1 MAHGSWLITCN
12 KQNMESED
20 TNRMDRIILEKRW
33 IKKKYW
39 KYILGGGLLLAVI
52 LFFIFRD
59 WTSTI
64 RVDRERITIA
74 PVFRGV
80 FNDFITNDGTAA
92 PISTVFLDAY
102 EGGKVEEI
110 LLEEG
115 SMLHKGDVIIRL
127 INNDINLNILNSEAQ
142 LAEKSNFLR
151 EVRIRMEQEKHSLE
165 REVLNARFDLI
176 AKKRTYEQNK
186 ELYKDQL
193 ISRDEFL
200 RSDEAYQLADKT
212 QELVL
217 LRQKQD
223 SSFRSLQIEQIS
235 ENLKNMQTNLALV
248 KQQQDYLS
256 VKSPVDGQLGSLAVE
271 IGQAIP
277 RGFRIGQI
285 NILTSYK
292 IEAAVDEHYIDRIR
306 TGLSAYIERPGDTL
320 QLEIKKVYPEVRNGR
335 FKIDLVFTGKLP
347 ENIRIGQ
354 SYFIK
359 LKLGQPVEATQIPQG
374 GFYQATGGQWIF
386 VVDKSG
392 QFAVKRNIR
401 IGRKNPQYYEVLDGL
416 GPGEEVIVSDYTIF
430 GNNDKVE
437 LK

>member
-1 MAHGSWLITCN
+1 MDLNSTTG
-12 KQNMESED
+12 
-20 TNRMDRIILEKRW
+20 MDRVIVEKRW

-39 KYILGGGLLLAVI
+39 KYIIGGGLLLAVI

-64 RVDRERITIA
+64 RVEKEKITIA
-74 PVFRGV
+74 GVFRGL
-80 FNDFITNDGTAA
+80 FNDYITNDGIAA

-127 INNDINLNILNSEAQ
+127 SNNDINLNILNSEAQ

-235 ENLKNMQTNLALV
+235 ENLKNMQLNLSLV

-256 VKSPVDGQLGSLAVE
+256 VKSPVDGQLGSLMVE
-271 IGQAIP
+271 IGQSIP

-292 IEAAVDEHYIDRIR
+292 IEASVDEHYIDRIR
-306 TGLSAYIERPGDTL
+306 TGLSAFIERPNDTL
-320 QLEIKKVYPEVRNGR
+320 PLEIKKVYPEVRNGR

-359 LKLGQPVEATQIPQG
+359 LKLGQAVEATQIPQG

-386 VVDKSG
+386 VLDKSG

-416 GPGEEVIVSDYTIF
+416 AAGEQVIVSDYTIF

>member
-1 MAHGSWLITCN
+1 
-12 KQNMESED
+12 
-20 TNRMDRIILEKRW
+20 MDRIIKDNRW

-39 KYILGGGLLLAVI
+39 KYFIGGTVLLAAI
-52 LFFIFRD
+52 LFFILRD
-59 WTSTI
+59 WTSTV
-64 RVDRERITIA
+64 RVEKEKITIA

-80 FNDFITNDGTAA
+80 FNDYITNDGTAA

-127 INNDINLNILNSEAQ
+127 SNNDISLNILNSEAQ
-142 LAEKSNFLR
+142 LAEKANFLR

-165 REVLNARFDLI
+165 REVLNARYDLI
-176 AKKRTYEQNK
+176 SKKRTREQNK

-193 ISRDEFL
+193 ISRDEWL
-200 RSDEAYQLADKT
+200 KSDEDYTLADKT

-223 SSFRSLQIEQIS
+223 SSFRTLQIEQIT
-235 ENLKNMQTNLALV
+235 ENLKNMQTNLSLV
-248 KQQQDYLS
+248 KQQQDYLN
-256 VKSPVDGQLGSLAVE
+256 VKSPVDGQLGSLLVE
-271 IGQAIP
+271 IGQSVT

-292 IEAAVDEHYIDRIR
+292 IEADVDEHYIDRIR
-306 TGLSAYIERPGDTL
+306 TGLSAYIERPNDTL

-335 FKIDLVFTGKLP
+335 FKIDLIFTGKLP

-359 LKLGQPVEATQIPQG
+359 LQLGQPVEAIQIPQG
-374 GFYQATGGQWIF
+374 SFYQTTGGQWIF

-392 QFAVKRNIR
+392 QFAIKRNIK
-401 IGRKNPQYYEVLDGL
+401 IGRKNPQYYEVIEGL
-416 GPGEEVIVSDYTIF
+416 MPGEQVIVSDYSIF

-437 LK
+437 LDK

>member
-1 MAHGSWLITCN
+1 
-12 KQNMESED
+12 MEHQSSAG
-20 TNRMDRIILEKRW
+20 MDRIIKEKRW
-33 IKKKYW
+33 IRKKYW
-39 KYILGGGLLLAVI
+39 KYIIGGVLILAVI

-64 RVDRERITIA
+64 RVEKERISIA
-74 PVFRGV
+74 SVFHGI
-80 FNDFITNDGTAA
+80 FNDYITNDGTAA
-92 PISTVFLDAY
+92 PISTVYLDAY

-110 LLEEG
+110 IREEG
-115 SMLHKGDVIIRL
+115 SMLKKDDIIIRL
-127 INNDINLNILNSEAQ
+127 SNNDLNLNILNSEAQ
-142 LAEKSNFLR
+142 LAEKANFLR

-176 AKKRTYEQNK
+176 AKKRAWEQNK
-186 ELYKDQL
+186 ELYKDEL
-193 ISRDEFL
+193 ISRDEWM
-200 RSDEAYQLADKT
+200 RSEEDYTLAVKT

-223 SSFRSLQIEQIS
+223 SSFRSLQIEQITD
-235 ENLKNMQTNLALV
+235 NLKNMQMNLNLV
-248 KQQQDYLS
+248 KQQQDYLN
-256 VKSPVDGQLGSLAVE
+256 VKSPVDGQLGSLMVE
-271 IGQAIP
+271 LGQSIT

-292 IEAAVDEHYIDRIR
+292 IEADVDEHYIDRIR
-306 TGLSAYIERPGDTL
+306 TGLSAYIERPNDTL

-359 LKLGQPVEATQIPQG
+359 IKLGQAIEAIQLPQG
-374 GFYQATGGQWIF
+374 GFYQTTGGQWIF
-386 VVDKSG
+386 VVDKGG
-392 QFAVKRNIR
+392 QFAIKRNIK
-401 IGRKNPQYYEVLDGL
+401 IGRKNPQYYEVIEGL
-416 GPGEEVIVSDYTIF
+416 APGEQVIVSDYTIF

>member
-1 MAHGSWLITCN
+1 MNSQPSPG
-12 KQNMESED
+12 
-20 TNRMDRIILEKRW
+20 MDRVIEEKRW

-39 KYILGGGLLLAVI
+39 KFLIGGAILLAIV

-59 WTSTI
+59 WTSVV
-64 RVDRERITIA
+64 RVEKERITMA

-80 FNDFITNDGTAA
+80 FNDYITNDGIAA

-115 SMLHKGDVIIRL
+115 SMLHTGDVIIRL
-127 INNDINLNILNSEAQ
+127 SNNDINLNILNSEAQ

-151 EVRIRMEQEKHSLE
+151 EIRIRMEQEKFSLE
-165 REVLNARFDLI
+165 REVLNARYDLI
-176 AKKRTYEQNK
+176 AKRRKWEQNK

-193 ISRDEFL
+193 ISRDEWQKSEEDYAL
-200 RSDEAYQLADKT
+200 SEKT
-212 QELVL
+212 KELIL

-223 SSFRSLQIEQIS
+223 SSFRTLQIEQIT
-235 ENLKNMQTNLALV
+235 ENLKNMQLNLALV
-248 KQQQDYLS
+248 KQQQDYLN
-256 VKSPVDGQLGSLAVE
+256 VKSPVDGQLGSLMVE
-271 IGQAIP
+271 IGQSIP

-285 NILTSYK
+285 NILTSFK
-292 IEAAVDEHYIDRIR
+292 IEADVDEHYIDRIR
-306 TGLSAYIERPGDTL
+306 TGLIAYIERPNDTL

-359 LKLGQPVEATQIPQG
+359 LQLGQPTAAIQIPQG
-374 GFYQATGGQWIF
+374 SFYQTTGGQWIF
-386 VVDKSG
+386 VVDRSG
-392 QFAVKRNIR
+392 QFAVKRNIK
-401 IGRKNPQYYEVLDGL
+401 IGRKNPQYYEVIEGL
-416 GPGEEVIVSDYTIF
+416 NPGEQVIVSDYTIF

>member
-1 MAHGSWLITCN
+1 
-12 KQNMESED
+12 
-20 TNRMDRIILEKRW
+20 MDRIIKDNRW

-39 KYILGGGLLLAVI
+39 KYFIGGTVLLAAI
-52 LFFIFRD
+52 LFFILRD
-59 WTSTI
+59 STSTV
-64 RVDRERITIA
+64 RVEKEKITIA

-80 FNDFITNDGTAA
+80 FNDYITNDGTAA

-127 INNDINLNILNSEAQ
+127 SNNDISLNILNSEAQ
-142 LAEKSNFLR
+142 LAEKANFLR

-165 REVLNARFDLI
+165 REVLNARYDLI
-176 AKKRTYEQNK
+176 SKKRTREQNK

-193 ISRDEFL
+193 ISRDEWL
-200 RSDEAYQLADKT
+200 KSDEDYTLADKT

-223 SSFRSLQIEQIS
+223 SSFRTLQIEQIT
-235 ENLKNMQTNLALV
+235 ENLKNMQTNLSLV
-248 KQQQDYLS
+248 KQQQDYLN
-256 VKSPVDGQLGSLAVE
+256 VKSPVDGQLGSLLVE
-271 IGQAIP
+271 IGQSVT

-292 IEAAVDEHYIDRIR
+292 IEADVDEHYIDRIR
-306 TGLSAYIERPGDTL
+306 TGLSAYIERPNDTL

-335 FKIDLVFTGKLP
+335 FKIDLIFTGKLP

-359 LKLGQPVEATQIPQG
+359 LQLGQPVEAIQIPQG
-374 GFYQATGGQWIF
+374 SFYQTTGGQWIF

-392 QFAVKRNIR
+392 QFAIKRNIK
-401 IGRKNPQYYEVLDGL
+401 IGRKNPQYYEVIEGL
-416 GPGEEVIVSDYTIF
+416 MPGEQVIVSDYSIF

-437 LK
+437 LDK

>member
-1 MAHGSWLITCN
+1 MDLNSTTG
-12 KQNMESED
+12 
-20 TNRMDRIILEKRW
+20 MDRVIVEKRW
-33 IKKKYW
+33 IRKKYW
-39 KYILGGGLLLAVI
+39 KYIIGGGILLAVI

-64 RVDRERITIA
+64 RVEKEKITVA
-74 PVFRGV
+74 GVFRGL
-80 FNDFITNDGTAA
+80 FNDYITNDGIAA

-115 SMLHKGDVIIRL
+115 TMLHKGDIIIRL
-127 INNDINLNILNSEAQ
+127 SNNDINLNILNSEAQ
-142 LAEKSNFLR
+142 LAEKANFLR

-193 ISRDEFL
+193 ISHDEFL
-200 RSDEAYQLADKT
+200 RSEEAYQLADKT
-212 QELVL
+212 QELIL

-223 SSFRSLQIEQIS
+223 SSFRSLQIEQITG
-235 ENLKNMQTNLALV
+235 NLQNMQLNLNLV
-248 KQQQDYLS
+248 KQQQDYLR
-256 VKSPVDGQLGSLAVE
+256 VKSPVDGQLGSLMVE
-271 IGQAIP
+271 IGQSIP

-292 IEAAVDEHYIDRIR
+292 IEADVDEHYIDRIR
-306 TGLSAYIERPGDTL
+306 TGLSAFIERPNDTIP
-320 QLEIKKVYPEVRNGR
+320 LEIKKVYPEVRNGR

-359 LKLGQPVEATQIPQG
+359 LKLGQEVEATQIPQG

-386 VVDKSG
+386 VLDKSG

-416 GPGEEVIVSDYTIF
+416 AAGEEVIVSDYTIF

>member
-1 MAHGSWLITCN
+1 MEI
-12 KQNMESED
+12 QNA
-20 TNRMDRIILEKRW
+20 TGMDRVIREKRW

-39 KYILGGGLLLAVI
+39 KYIISGAVVI
-52 LFFIFRD
+52 AVVLFFIFRD
-59 WTSTI
+59 WTSTV
-64 RVDRERITIA
+64 RVEKERITIA

-80 FNDFITNDGTAA
+80 FNDYITNDGTAA
-92 PISTVFLDAY
+92 PISTVYLDAY

-115 SMLHKGDVIIRL
+115 SMLRKGDVIIRL
-127 INNDINLNILNSEAQ
+127 SNNDINLNILNSEAQ
-142 LAEKSNFLR
+142 LAEKANFLR
-151 EVRIRMEQEKHSLE
+151 EVNIKMEQEKHSIE
-165 REVLNARFDLI
+165 REVLNARYELI
-176 AKKRTYEQNK
+176 AKKRTWEQNK

-193 ISRDEFL
+193 ISRDEWL
-200 RSDEAYQLADKT
+200 KSEEDYILAEKS

-223 SSFRSLQIEQIS
+223 SSFRTLQVEQITG
-235 ENLKNMQTNLALV
+235 NLINMQQNLALV
-248 KQQQDYLS
+248 KQQQDYLN
-256 VKSPVDGQLGSLAVE
+256 VKAPVDGQLGSLMVE
-271 IGQAIP
+271 IGQSVS

-292 IEAAVDEHYIDRIR
+292 IEADVDEHYIDRIR
-306 TGLSAYIERPGDTL
+306 PGLTGFIERPNDTL

-335 FKIDLVFTGKLP
+335 FKIDMVFTGKLP

-359 LKLGQPVEATQIPQG
+359 LKLGQAVEAVQIPQG
-374 GFYQATGGQWIF
+374 GFYQTTGGQWIF
-386 VVDKSG
+386 VLDKTG
-392 QFAVKRNIR
+392 QFAIKRNIR

-416 GPGEEVIVSDYTIF
+416 APGEQVIVSDYTIF

>member
-1 MAHGSWLITCN
+1 MDP
-12 KQNMESED
+12 QNTD
-20 TNRMDRIILEKRW
+20 GMDRIITENRW

-39 KYILGGGLLLAVI
+39 KYIAGGVIIIAII

-59 WTSTI
+59 WTSTV
-64 RVDRERITIA
+64 RVEKERLTIA
-74 PVFRGV
+74 AVLKGV
-80 FNDFITNDGTAA
+80 FNDYITNDGTAA
-92 PISTVFLDAY
+92 PISTVYLDAY

-110 LLEEG
+110 ILEEG
-115 SMLHKGDVIIRL
+115 SMLKKGDVIVRL
-127 INNDINLNILNSEAQ
+127 SNNDLNLNILNSEAQ

-165 REVLNARFDLI
+165 REMLNAKFDLVS
-176 AKKRTYEQNK
+176 KKRTWEQNK
-186 ELYKDQL
+186 ELFKDEL
-193 ISRDEFL
+193 ISRDEFI
-200 RSDEAYQLADKT
+200 RSEEAYTLADKT
-212 QELVL
+212 LELVM

-223 SSFRSLQIEQIS
+223 NEFRNLQIEQIT
-235 ENLKNMQTNLALV
+235 ENLKNMQMNLALV
-248 KQQQDYLS
+248 KQQQDYLN
-256 VKSPVDGQLGSLAVE
+256 VKSPVDGQLGSLLVE
-271 IGQAIP
+271 IGQAIT

-292 IEAAVDEHYIDRIR
+292 IEAEVDEHYIDRIR
-306 TGLSAYIERPGDTL
+306 PGLTGYIERPNDTL

-359 LKLGQPVEATQIPQG
+359 LQLGQPIEAIQIPQG
-374 GFYQATGGQWIF
+374 SFYQATGGQWIF

-392 QFAVKRNIR
+392 QFALKRAIK
-401 IGRKNPQYYEVLDGL
+401 IGRKNPQYYEVIEGL
-416 GPGEEVIVSDYTIF
+416 APGEQVIVSDYTMF
-430 GNNDKVE
+430 GGNDKVE

>member
-1 MAHGSWLITCN
+1 
-12 KQNMESED
+12 MEIQSSGG
-20 TNRMDRIILEKRW
+20 MDRVIVEKRW

-39 KYILGGGLLLAVI
+39 KYFIGSALLLTVI

-59 WTSTI
+59 WTSTV
-64 RVDRERITIA
+64 RVEKERITIA

-80 FNDFITNDGTAA
+80 FNDYITNDGTAA

-115 SMLHKGDVIIRL
+115 SMLKKGDVIIRL
-127 INNDINLNILNSEAQ
+127 SNNDINLNILNSEAQ

-193 ISRDEFL
+193 ISKDEYL
-200 RSDEAYQLADKT
+200 RSEEAYQLADKT

-235 ENLKNMQTNLALV
+235 DNLKNMQTNLNLV
-248 KQQQDYLS
+248 KQQQDYLN
-256 VKSPVDGQLGSLAVE
+256 VKSPVDGQLGSLMVE
-271 IGQAIP
+271 IGQSIT

-292 IEAAVDEHYIDRIR
+292 IEADVDEHYIDRIR
-306 TGLSAYIERPGDTL
+306 TGLTAYIERTRDTL
-320 QLEIKKVYPEVRNGR
+320 TLEIKKVYPEVRNGR
-335 FKIDLVFTGKLP
+335 FKIDLVFTGNLP

-359 LKLGQPVEATQIPQG
+359 LKLGQTVEATQIPQG
-374 GFYQATGGQWIF
+374 GFYQTTGGQWIF

-392 QFAVKRNIR
+392 QFAVKRNIK

-416 GPGEEVIVSDYTIF
+416 VPGEEVIISDYSIF
-430 GNNDKVE
+430 GTNDKVE
-437 LK
+437 FK

>member
-1 MAHGSWLITCN
+1 
-12 KQNMESED
+12 MENQQTSG
-20 TNRMDRIILEKRW
+20 MDKVLKEKRW

-39 KYILGGGLLLAVI
+39 KFIIGGTVLLTVI

-59 WTSTI
+59 WTSTV
-64 RVDRERITIA
+64 RVDKERITMA
-74 PVFRGV
+74 PVFMGV
-80 FNDFITNDGTAA
+80 FNDYITNDGNAA

-115 SMLHKGDVIIRL
+115 TMLHMGDVIIRL
-127 INNDINLNILNSEAQ
+127 SNNDINLNILNSEAQ
-142 LAEKSNFLR
+142 LAEKANFLR

-165 REVLNARFDLI
+165 REILNARFDLV

-186 ELYKDQL
+186 ELFKDLL

-223 SSFRSLQIEQIS
+223 SSFRSLQIEQIT
-235 ENLKNMQTNLALV
+235 ENLKNMQMNLALV
-248 KQQQDYLS
+248 KQQQDYLN
-256 VKSPVDGQLGSLAVE
+256 VKSPVDGQLGSLMVE
-271 IGQAIP
+271 VGQSIP

-292 IEAAVDEHYIDRIR
+292 IEADVDEHYIDRIR
-306 TGLSAYIERPGDTL
+306 TGLTGYIERPNDTL

-359 LKLGQPVEATQIPQG
+359 LKLGQAVEAIQIPQG
-374 GFYQATGGQWIF
+374 GFYQVTGGQWIF
-386 VVDKSG
+386 VVDKSS
-392 QFAVKRNIR
+392 QFAIKRNIK

-416 GPGEEVIVSDYTIF
+416 APGEQVIVSDYTIF

>member
-1 MAHGSWLITCN
+1 MNKTPEGSG
-12 KQNMESED
+12 
-20 TNRMDRIILEKRW
+20 MDRIIEEKRW
-33 IKKKYW
+33 IRKKYW
-39 KYILGGGLLLAVI
+39 KYIIGGVGILSVI

-59 WTSTI
+59 WTSI
-64 RVDRERITIA
+64 VRVEKERITIA
-74 PVFRGV
+74 SAFRGV
-80 FNDFITNDGTAA
+80 FNDYITNDGTAA

-110 LLEEG
+110 ILEEG
-115 SMLHKGDVIIRL
+115 SMLKKGDVIIRL
-127 INNDINLNILNSEAQ
+127 SNNDLNLNILNSEAQ

-165 REVLNARFDLI
+165 REILNARYDLV
-176 AKKRTYEQNK
+176 AKKRTWEQNQ

-193 ISRDEFL
+193 ISRDEWQ
-200 RSDEAYQLADKT
+200 RSEEAWQLADKT

-223 SSFRSLQIEQIS
+223 NEFRNLQIEQIT
-235 ENLKNMQTNLALV
+235 ENLKNMQLNLAMV
-248 KQQQDYLS
+248 KQQQDYLN
-256 VKSPVDGQLGSLAVE
+256 VKSPVDGQLGSLMVE
-271 IGQAIP
+271 LGQSID

-292 IEAAVDEHYIDRIR
+292 IEADVDEHYIDRIR
-306 TGLSAYIERPGDTL
+306 PGLTGYIERVKDTL
-320 QLEIKKVYPEVRNGR
+320 HLEIKKVYPEVRNGR

-359 LKLGQPVEATQIPQG
+359 LQLGQPVEALQIPQG
-374 GFYQATGGQWIF
+374 GFYQTTGGQWIF

-401 IGRKNPQYYEVLDGL
+401 IGRKNPQYYEVLEGL
-416 GPGEEVIVSDYTIF
+416 LPGEEVIVSDYTIF

>member
-1 MAHGSWLITCN
+1 MDP
-12 KQNMESED
+12 QNTD
-20 TNRMDRIILEKRW
+20 GMDRIITENRW

-39 KYILGGGLLLAVI
+39 KYIAGGVISIAII

-59 WTSTI
+59 WTSTV
-64 RVDRERITIA
+64 RVEKDRITIA
-74 PVFRGV
+74 PVFRSV
-80 FNDFITNDGTAA
+80 FNDYITNDGTAA

-115 SMLHKGDVIIRL
+115 SILKKGDVIIRL
-127 INNDINLNILNSEAQ
+127 SNNDINLNILNSEAQ

-165 REVLNARFDLI
+165 REVLNARYDLI
-176 AKKRTYEQNK
+176 SKKRTREQNK

-193 ISRDEFL
+193 ISRDEWL
-200 RSDEAYQLADKT
+200 KSDEDYTLADKT

-223 SSFRSLQIEQIS
+223 SSFRSLQIEQITD
-235 ENLKNMQTNLALV
+235 NLKNMQKNLDLV
-248 KQQQDYLS
+248 KQQQDYLN
-256 VKSPVDGQLGSLAVE
+256 VKSPVDGQLGSLMVE
-271 IGQAIP
+271 LGQSIT

-292 IEAAVDEHYIDRIR
+292 IEADVDEHYIDRIR
-306 TGLSAYIERPGDTL
+306 TGLSAYIERPNDTL

-359 LKLGQPVEATQIPQG
+359 IKLGQAAEAIQLPQG
-374 GFYQATGGQWIF
+374 GFYQTTGGQWIF
-386 VVDKSG
+386 VVDQSG

-416 GPGEEVIVSDYTIF
+416 VAGEQVIVSDYTIF

>member
-1 MAHGSWLITCN
+1 MEVKNITG
-12 KQNMESED
+12 
-20 TNRMDRIILEKRW
+20 MDRKIEDKRW

-39 KYILGGGLLLAVI
+39 KYIIGGGLLLTVV
-52 LFFIFRD
+52 LFFLFRD
-59 WTSTI
+59 WSSTV
-64 RVDRERITIA
+64 RVEKERITLA
-74 PVFRGV
+74 PVFKGV
-80 FNDFITNDGTAA
+80 FNDYITNDGTAA

-115 SMLHKGDVIIRL
+115 SMLKKGDVIIKL
-127 INNDINLNILNSEAQ
+127 SNNDINLNILNSEAQ

-176 AKKRTYEQNK
+176 AKKRAFEQNK
-186 ELYKDQL
+186 ELYKDLL

-223 SSFRSLQIEQIS
+223 SSFRSLQIEQIT
-235 ENLKNMQTNLALV
+235 ENLKNMQTNLSLV
-248 KQQQDYLS
+248 KQQQDYLN
-256 VKSPVDGQLGSLAVE
+256 VKSPVDGQLGSLMVE
-271 IGQAIP
+271 LGQSITQ
-277 RGFRIGQI
+277 GFRIGQI

-292 IEAAVDEHYIDRIR
+292 IEADVDEHYIDRIR
-306 TGLSAYIERPGDTL
+306 TGLSAYIERPEDTL

-359 LKLGQPVEATQIPQG
+359 LQLGQPVEAIQIPQG
-374 GFYQATGGQWIF
+374 SFYQTTGGQWIF

-392 QFAVKRNIR
+392 QFAIKRNIK
-401 IGRKNPQYYEVLDGL
+401 IGRKNPQYYEVIEGL
-416 GPGEEVIVSDYTIF
+416 IPGEKVIISGYEFF
-430 GNNDKVE
+430 GDNQR
-437 LK
+437 LLLQ

>member
-1 MAHGSWLITCN
+1 MDPQHNAG
-12 KQNMESED
+12 
-20 TNRMDRIILEKRW
+20 MDRIIKENRW

-39 KYILGGGLLLAVI
+39 KYFFGGTAVLLAI

-59 WTSTI
+59 WTSTV
-64 RVDRERITIA
+64 RVEKDKITIA
-74 PVFRGV
+74 AVFRSV
-80 FNDFITNDGTAA
+80 FNDYITNDGIAA

-115 SMLHKGDVIIRL
+115 AMLHQGDVIIRL
-127 INNDINLNILNSEAQ
+127 SNNDINLNILNSEAQ
-142 LAEKSNFLR
+142 LAEKANFLR

-165 REVLNARFDLI
+165 REILNARYDLI
-176 AKKRTYEQNK
+176 SKKRIWEQNQ

-193 ISRDEFL
+193 ISRDEWL
-200 RSDEAYQLADKT
+200 KSEENYTLADKT

-223 SSFRSLQIEQIS
+223 NEFRNLQIEQIT
-235 ENLKNMQTNLALV
+235 ENLKNMQMNLALV
-248 KQQQDYLS
+248 KQQQDYLN
-256 VKSPVDGQLGSLAVE
+256 VKSPVDGQLGSLLVE
-271 IGQAIP
+271 IGQSIT

-292 IEAAVDEHYIDRIR
+292 IEADVDEHYIDRIR
-306 TGLSAYIERPGDTL
+306 PGLTGFIERPNDTL
-320 QLEIKKVYPEVRNGR
+320 YLEIKKVYPEVRNGR

-359 LKLGQPVEATQIPQG
+359 LQLGQPIEAIQIPQG
-374 GFYQATGGQWIF
+374 SFYQTTGGQWIF

-392 QFAVKRNIR
+392 QFAVKRNIK
-401 IGRKNPQYYEVLDGL
+401 IGRKNPQYYEVIEGL
-416 GPGEEVIVSDYTIF
+416 TPGEQVIVSDYTIF

>member
-1 MAHGSWLITCN
+1 
-12 KQNMESED
+12 MEHQE
-20 TNRMDRIILEKRW
+20 TAGMDRVIIENRW

-39 KYILGGGLLLAVI
+39 KYFIGGAVLLTVI

-59 WTSTI
+59 WTSTV
-64 RVDRERITIA
+64 RVEKERITIA

-80 FNDFITNDGTAA
+80 FNDYITNDGTAA

-115 SMLHKGDVIIRL
+115 SMLKKGDVIIRL
-127 INNDINLNILNSEAQ
+127 SNNDINLNILNSEAQ

-165 REVLNARFDLI
+165 RELLNARYDLI
-176 AKKRTYEQNK
+176 SKKRTREQNK

-193 ISRDEFL
+193 ISRDEWL
-200 RSDEAYQLADKT
+200 KSDEDYTLADKT

-223 SSFRSLQIEQIS
+223 SSFRSLQIEQITD
-235 ENLKNMQTNLALV
+235 NLKNMQKNLDLV
-248 KQQQDYLS
+248 KQQQDYLN
-256 VKSPVDGQLGSLAVE
+256 VKSPVDGQLGSLMVE
-271 IGQAIP
+271 LGQSIT

-292 IEAAVDEHYIDRIR
+292 IEADVDEHYIDRIR
-306 TGLSAYIERPGDTL
+306 TGLSAYIERPNDTL

-359 LKLGQPVEATQIPQG
+359 IKLGQAAEAIQLPQG
-374 GFYQATGGQWIF
+374 GFYQTTGGQWIF
-386 VVDKSG
+386 VVDQSG

-416 GPGEEVIVSDYTIF
+416 VAGEQVIVSDYTIF

>member
-1 MAHGSWLITCN
+1 MDLNSTTG
-12 KQNMESED
+12 
-20 TNRMDRIILEKRW
+20 MDRVIVEKRW

-39 KYILGGGLLLAVI
+39 KYIIGGGLLLAVI

-64 RVDRERITIA
+64 RVEKEKITIA
-74 PVFRGV
+74 GVFRGL
-80 FNDFITNDGTAA
+80 FNDYITNDGMAA

-115 SMLHKGDVIIRL
+115 TMLHKGDVIIRL
-127 INNDINLNILNSEAQ
+127 SNNDINLNILNSEAQ

-235 ENLKNMQTNLALV
+235 ENLKNMQLNLSLV

-256 VKSPVDGQLGSLAVE
+256 VKSPVDGQLGSLMVE
-271 IGQAIP
+271 IGQSIP

-292 IEAAVDEHYIDRIR
+292 IEASVDEHYIDRIR
-306 TGLSAYIERPGDTL
+306 TGLSAFIERPNDTL
-320 QLEIKKVYPEVRNGR
+320 PLEIKKVYPEVRNGR

-359 LKLGQPVEATQIPQG
+359 LKLGQAVEATQIPQG

-386 VVDKSG
+386 VLDKSG

-416 GPGEEVIVSDYTIF
+416 AAGEQVIVSDYTIF

>member
-1 MAHGSWLITCN
+1 MDNISSTG
-12 KQNMESED
+12 
-20 TNRMDRIILEKRW
+20 MDRVIVDKRW

-39 KYILGGGLLLAVI
+39 KYISGGVILLAVI
-52 LFFIFRD
+52 LFFLFRD
-59 WTSTI
+59 WTSTV
-64 RVDRERITIA
+64 RVDKEKITIA
-74 PVFRGV
+74 PVLRGV
-80 FNDFITNDGTAA
+80 FNDYITNDGTAA

-127 INNDINLNILNSEAQ
+127 TNNDVNLNILNSEAQ
-142 LAEKSNFLR
+142 LAEKENFLR

-165 REVLNARFDLI
+165 REILNVRFDLI
-176 AKKRTYEQNK
+176 AKKRTYEQNR

-193 ISRDEFL
+193 ISRDEWL
-200 RSDEAYQLADKT
+200 KSEEDYTLAVKT

-217 LRQKQD
+217 LREKQD
-223 SSFRSLQIEQIS
+223 SLFRTLQTEQLT

-248 KQQQDYLS
+248 KQQQDYLN
-256 VKSPVDGQLGSLAVE
+256 VKSPVDGQLGSLTVQ
-271 IGQAIP
+271 IGQSIP

-292 IEAAVDEHYIDRIR
+292 IEADVDEHYIDRIR
-306 TGLSAYIERPGDTL
+306 TGLSAYIERSGDTL
-320 QLEIKKVYPEVRNGR
+320 QLQIKKVYPEVRNGR
-335 FKIDLVFTGKLP
+335 FKIDLEFTGKLP

-359 LKLGQPVEATQIPQG
+359 LKLGQAVEATQIPQG
-374 GFYQATGGQWIF
+374 GFYQTTGGQWIF
-386 VVDKSG
+386 VVDKGG
-392 QFAVKRNIR
+392 QFAVKRNIK

-416 GPGEEVIVSDYTIF
+416 APGEQVIVSDYTIF

>member
-1 MAHGSWLITCN
+1 MAP
-12 KQNMESED
+12 QNN
-20 TNRMDRIILEKRW
+20 TGMDRIITEKRW

-39 KYILGGGLLLAVI
+39 KYIAGGIIMLAII
-52 LFFIFRD
+52 LFFMFRD
-59 WTSTI
+59 WTSTV
-64 RVDRERITIA
+64 RVEKERLTIA
-74 PVFRGV
+74 AVLQGV
-80 FNDFITNDGTAA
+80 FNDYITNDGTAA
-92 PISTVFLDAY
+92 PISTVYLDAY

-110 LLEEG
+110 ILEEG
-115 SMLHKGDVIIRL
+115 SMLKKGDVIIRL
-127 INNDINLNILNSEAQ
+127 SNNDLSLNILNSEAQ

-165 REVLNARFDLI
+165 REVLNAKFDLV
-176 AKKRTYEQNK
+176 AKKRTWEQNK

-193 ISRDEFL
+193 ISRDEFI
-200 RSDEAYQLADKT
+200 RSEEAYTLADKT
-212 QELVL
+212 LELVV

-223 SSFRSLQIEQIS
+223 NEFRNLQIEQIT
-235 ENLKNMQTNLALV
+235 ENLKNMQMNLALV
-248 KQQQDYLS
+248 KQQQDYLN
-256 VKSPVDGQLGSLAVE
+256 VKSPVDGQLGSLLVE
-271 IGQAIP
+271 IGQAIT

-292 IEAAVDEHYIDRIR
+292 IEADVDEHYIDRIR
-306 TGLSAYIERPGDTL
+306 PGLTGYIERPNDTL

-359 LKLGQPVEATQIPQG
+359 LQLGQPIEAIQIPQG
-374 GFYQATGGQWIF
+374 SFYQTTGGQWIF
-386 VVDKSG
+386 VLDKSG
-392 QFAVKRNIR
+392 QFAIKRNIK
-401 IGRKNPQYYEVLDGL
+401 IGRKNPQFYEVIEGL
-416 GPGEEVIVSDYTIF
+416 APGEQVIVSDYTMF